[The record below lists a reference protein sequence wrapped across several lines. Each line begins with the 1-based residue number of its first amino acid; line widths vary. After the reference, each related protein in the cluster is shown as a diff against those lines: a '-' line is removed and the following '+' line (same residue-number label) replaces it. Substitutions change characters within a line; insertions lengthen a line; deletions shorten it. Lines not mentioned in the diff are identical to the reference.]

1 MIYCNDYIRLTKG
14 YLRNLVYY
22 RVAISNMTEDIKED
36 AESIG
41 NAKIASC
48 YETNPGGASELNGVE
63 ASAEKSMRC
72 TEQMRQLIKLQRQ
85 VRKLEKCMENLPP
98 EEKEAVR
105 LFYLYRQTYEQMSS
119 SLHISISTCR
129 RRVSKGTKAV
139 AVMLF
144 GERAGEQIQ
153 FAS

>member
-1 MIYCNDYIRLTKG
+1 MIYCNDYIRLTKS

-41 NAKIASC
+41 TAKIAN
-48 YETNPGGASELNGVE
+48 YEANPGGASELNGVE
-63 ASAEKSMRC
+63 AGAEKSIHC
-72 TEQMRQLIKLQRQ
+72 SEQMRQLSKLQRQ

>member
-22 RVAISNMTEDIKED
+22 RVAISNMSEDIAED

-41 NAKIASC
+41 AAKIAS

-63 ASAEKSMRC
+63 ASAEKSMHC
-72 TEQMRQLIKLQRQ
+72 SEQMRQLSKLQRQ

-98 EEKEAVR
+98 EEKEAVQ

>member
-22 RVAISNMTEDIKED
+22 RVAISNMSEDIAED
-36 AESIG
+36 KESIG
-41 NAKIASC
+41 SAKIIAT

-72 TEQMRQLIKLQRQ
+72 SEQMRQLIKLQRQ
-85 VRKLEKCMENLPP
+85 VKKLERCIDSLSAD
-98 EEKEAVR
+98 EKEAVR
-105 LFYLYRQTYEQMSS
+105 MFYLYRQTYEEMSS

>member
-1 MIYCNDYIRLTKG
+1 
-14 YLRNLVYY
+14 
-22 RVAISNMTEDIKED
+22 MTEDIKED

-41 NAKIASC
+41 NAKIAS
-48 YETNPGGASELNGVE
+48 YETNPGGTNELNGVE

-72 TEQMRQLIKLQRQ
+72 SEQMRQLSKLQRQ

>member
-41 NAKIASC
+41 TAKIAN
-48 YETNPGGASELNGVE
+48 YEANPGGTSELNGVE
-63 ASAEKSMRC
+63 AGAEKSMRC
-72 TEQMRQLIKLQRQ
+72 TEQMRQLSKLQRQ
-85 VRKLEKCMENLPP
+85 VAKLERCIDNLSAD
-98 EEKEAVR
+98 EKEAVR

>member
-1 MIYCNDYIRLTKG
+1 MIYCNDYIRLTKS

-22 RVAISNMTEDIKED
+22 RVAISNMSEDIAED
-36 AESIG
+36 KESIG
-41 NAKIASC
+41 AAIAS

-72 TEQMRQLIKLQRQ
+72 TEQMRQLIKLQHQ
-85 VRKLEKCMENLPP
+85 VKKLERCIDNLPAD
-98 EEKEAVR
+98 EKEAVR
-105 LFYLYRQTYEQMSS
+105 MFYLYRQTYEEMSS